1 MGQKIIILGSSGK
14 PQPIRTEFLTRRP
27 IKVKGWRS
35 GNFGRDQPSG
45 GKMVGVQTSPAESH

>member
-1 MGQKIIILGSSGK
+1 LGSAGK
-14 PQPIRTEFLTRRP
+14 PQPIRTEFRTRRP

-45 GKMVGVQTSPAESH
+45 GKMVGFRRVPRSPISYC